1 MPDSHNQTQLIR
13 FLQQEL
19 GVSLDSIALAL
30 RQQEFSLGSLPM
42 ILWQLGLI
50 SLNQLDSTFTWL
62 EEGYR

>member
-1 MPDSHNQTQLIR
+1 MSDSHNQTQLIG

-19 GVSLDSIALAL
+19 GVSLDSISIAL
-30 RQQEFSLGSLPM
+30 RQQELSLGSLPM

-50 SLNQLDSTFTWL
+50 NQLDSTFTWL